1 LLLCCSS
8 CDNYFSVLN
17 HCRFSLQVHVIIPC
31 ICDPVLVVFLPPH
44 ARGDLNL
51 MQCNQPNKLSCI

>member
-31 ICDPVLVVFLPPH
+31 
-44 ARGDLNL
+44 
-51 MQCNQPNKLSCI
+51 